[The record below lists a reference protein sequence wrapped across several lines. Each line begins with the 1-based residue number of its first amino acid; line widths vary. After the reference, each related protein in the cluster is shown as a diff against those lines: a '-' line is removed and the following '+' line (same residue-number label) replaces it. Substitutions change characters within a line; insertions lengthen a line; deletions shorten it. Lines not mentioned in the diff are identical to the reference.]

1 MAKKKSIDS
10 HLNKRSK
17 MSDIKIDEVKV
28 QTKNLV
34 EPEVKLP
41 CVNYDTTTPY
51 SVLTQEFIE
60 LNAKTVNVPFSVD
73 SSEFVNQEIILST
86 AGNKE
91 KNEKTKKLEIKNKKK
106 AQVKSLTPEKM
117 SEITPSV
124 KQANSPELSE
134 FEILNRINE
143 LQKEMNSD
151 EVRNVSFDV
160 PKNSENYEHVQNS
173 KIDKEV
179 EDLNILNELQAEQ
192 AKNKNNNGV
201 NEQINITS
209 NELDELLKQLEQE
222 SGDLGIG

>member
-91 KNEKTKKLEIKNKKK
+91 KNEKTKKLDIKNKKK

-117 SEITPSV
+117 SEITPS
-124 KQANSPELSE
+124 
-134 FEILNRINE
+134 I
-143 LQKEMNSD
+143 
-151 EVRNVSFDV
+151 
-160 PKNSENYEHVQNS
+160 
-173 KIDKEV
+173 
-179 EDLNILNELQAEQ
+179 
-192 AKNKNNNGV
+192 
-201 NEQINITS
+201 
-209 NELDELLKQLEQE
+209 
-222 SGDLGIG
+222 